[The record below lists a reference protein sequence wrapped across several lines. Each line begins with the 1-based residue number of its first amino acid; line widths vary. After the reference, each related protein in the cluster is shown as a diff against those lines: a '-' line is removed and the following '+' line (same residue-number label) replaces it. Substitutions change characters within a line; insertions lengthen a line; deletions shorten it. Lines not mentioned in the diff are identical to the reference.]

1 MRVMEKQR
9 DRNLKWLAAIQDEER
24 KDVKDQRLPMIEC
37 IDFDRYEES
46 YEEKNLVKLGDQR
59 YTNFLQTQ
67 DVNIGKIMER
77 ARKKKKDDQIRD
89 SKKR

>member
-46 YEEKNLVKLGDQR
+46 YEEKNLVKLGD
-59 YTNFLQTQ
+59 
-67 DVNIGKIMER
+67 
-77 ARKKKKDDQIRD
+77 
-89 SKKR
+89 

>member
-1 MRVMEKQR
+1 
-9 DRNLKWLAAIQDEER
+9 
-24 KDVKDQRLPMIEC
+24 MIEC

-59 YTNFLQTQ
+59 YTNFLETQ

-77 ARKKKKDDQIRD
+77 ARKKKKDD
-89 SKKR
+89 

>member
-46 YEEKNLVKLGDQR
+46 YEEKHQVKLGEQR

-67 DVNIGKIMER
+67 DVSIGKIMER
-77 ARKKKKDDQIRD
+77 ARKKKKDD
-89 SKKR
+89 